1 MFNLKILKL
10 FLSVCI
16 CFYLLTNLSCQSK
29 QKIDLRTLA
38 PAETLIY
45 LETNDLGNVFQT
57 FTESKSWKKMANSTP
72 SFSVLNQMQIAVA
85 VTGFETFGEAPI
97 LQFKPKFIAIA
108 NTNLSESNNLTLL
121 GTKINEFVKG
131 NYGEE
136 TKLEKLANKF
146 IWTANDGRKVF
157 ANTSEQIVYF
167 SNDETLLEK
176 CLSVKRGE
184 SENFTKNES
193 LAKVREQTQD
203 AIAFG
208 YVTPEAIPQL
218 ANFSSI
224 YLAMNTAE
232 DEDSQSAI
240 AKILPTILQKTVKE
254 IVWTAR
260 KNEQGIE
267 DKIFIKTDAET
278 AKIGKET
285 ISASSEIT
293 PNLNFVPQNV
303 SSVTLY
309 NLENPQL
316 AWRGLI
322 LSTSNK
328 LDGILAKV
336 FPEFANSMLESYG
349 ISNAENFLSSIKSD
363 IYTIKIDQE
372 KDESVVVANIK
383 DEAKLKQTIAIDFK
397 KKAEKISNA
406 DVWKT
411 EDVTL
416 AMLDGKIFLGEDS
429 DVLRCLKTIET
440 NQRQEFNLNK
450 TNAVATTFNLE
461 NPSQVID
468 FFTDVNESAEKTL
481 QYTKTETTFTTTGIE
496 RKVTSDFGLI
506 GQIIE
511 TVNEN

>member
-1 MFNLKILKL
+1 
-10 FLSVCI
+10 
-16 CFYLLTNLSCQSK
+16 
-29 QKIDLRTLA
+29 
-38 PAETLIY
+38 
-45 LETNDLGNVFQT
+45 
-57 FTESKSWKKMANSTP
+57 
-72 SFSVLNQMQIAVA
+72 
-85 VTGFETFGEAPI
+85 
-97 LQFKPKFIAIA
+97 
-108 NTNLSESNNLTLL
+108 
-121 GTKINEFVKG
+121 
-131 NYGEE
+131 
-136 TKLEKLANKF
+136 
-146 IWTANDGRKVF
+146 
-157 ANTSEQIVYF
+157 
-167 SNDETLLEK
+167 
-176 CLSVKRGE
+176 
-184 SENFTKNES
+184 
-193 LAKVREQTQD
+193 
-203 AIAFG
+203 
-208 YVTPEAIPQL
+208 
-218 ANFSSI
+218 
-224 YLAMNTAE
+224 
-232 DEDSQSAI
+232 
-240 AKILPTILQKTVKE
+240 
-254 IVWTAR
+254 
-260 KNEQGIE
+260 
-267 DKIFIKTDAET
+267 
-278 AKIGKET
+278 
-285 ISASSEIT
+285 SEIT

-372 KDESVVVANIK
+372 KDESVVVANVK

-397 KKAEKISNA
+397 KNAEKIGNA

-416 AMLDGKIFLGEDS
+416 AMIDGKIFLGEDS

-461 NPSQVID
+461 NPSQLID